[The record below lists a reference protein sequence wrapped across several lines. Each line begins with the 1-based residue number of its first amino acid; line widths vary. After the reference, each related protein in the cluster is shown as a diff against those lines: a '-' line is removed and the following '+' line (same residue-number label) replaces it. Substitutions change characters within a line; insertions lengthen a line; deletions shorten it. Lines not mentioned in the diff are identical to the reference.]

1 MTRSITILGAT
12 GSVGASTLDLIRR
25 DRAAW
30 RVVALTANCQAED
43 LARLAREFGAEVAVV
58 GDESCLPELRA
69 ALGDSGIEAAGGV
82 AALAEAAARPVDLT
96 VAAIV
101 GCAGLAPTMAAIEQG
116 GTIAL
121 ANKEALVSA
130 GEVMTAAVAK
140 HGATLLPVDSEHN
153 AIFQCLQGHDLADVR
168 SITLTASGGP
178 FRTWSVEQ
186 IGAATPAQ
194 AVAHPNW
201 DMGAKISVDSATMFN
216 KGLELIQAHHL
227 FPVGLD
233 RLKIVVHPQSVIH
246 SMVEYRDGSTLAQLG
261 PADMRVPIA
270 SCLAW
275 PRRMETPMPPLD
287 LAQIGDLSFE
297 APDEAHF
304 PATRLA
310 RAAAEAG
317 GAAPAVLNAAN
328 EVAVAAF
335 LGGHL
340 AFTDIAV
347 CVERVLSSGNMPPPP
362 RSLDEALA
370 VDAAARARTRDVLAW
385 AW

>member
-1 MTRSITILGAT
+1 MAGAA
-12 GSVGASTLDLIRR
+12 SRRQAGAK
-25 DRAAW
+25 
-30 RVVALTANCQAED
+30 AL
-43 LARLAREFGAEVAVV
+43 R
-58 GDESCLPELRA
+58 
-69 ALGDSGIEAAGGV
+69 
-82 AALAEAAARPVDLT
+82 EAAARPVDLT

-130 GEVMTAAVAK
+130 GEVMTAAVAR

-153 AIFQCLQGHDLADVR
+153 AIFQCLQGHDIADVR
-168 SITLTASGGP
+168 MITLTASGGP
-178 FRTWSVEQ
+178 FWTWPAER
-186 IGAATPAQ
+186 IAAATPAQ

-216 KGLELIQAHHL
+216 KGLELIEAHHL
-227 FPVGLD
+227 FPVGLE
-233 RLKIVVHPQSVIH
+233 KIRILVHPQSVIH

-275 PRRMETPMPPLD
+275 PRRMDTPCTPLD
-287 LAQIGDLSFE
+287 LAAIGELSFS
-297 APDEAHF
+297 APDEARF

-335 LGGHL
+335 LAGNI
-340 AFTDIAV
+340 AFSDIAV
-347 CVERVLSSGNMPPPP
+347 TVERVLSTGNQPPPP
-362 RSLDEALA
+362 RSLDDVLA
-370 VDAAARARTRDVLAW
+370 VDAAARARARDVLEIA
-385 AW
+385 